1 MKFGSVALL
10 QLLLPLLLVPES
22 AWAFQACVP
31 HRGASMTTTSKLFG
45 FRQSYQYS
53 LEQYTK
59 TGKIEIN
66 GKQVD
71 PNEAVQTINQDLQES
86 QQQEEVAQQRLSS
99 IEEQINDKV
108 QEQTMTIE
116 AFQAEIICLFFYNRK
131 KQLEA
136 KYKDMSEEAIQAAN
150 HEKMRAMDEFK
161 ARESQLQRDM
171 DMLFSKLEEEKE
183 HVRQNQDM
191 TNRILATRIELDTEL
206 GILKKKYTEEAKV
219 WESKLQAEKAAHVSD
234 VAKAQAEVE
243 RLKKE
248 VEEMSKERNSL
259 GSLFKQSMKVMFGMD
274 E

>member
-1 MKFGSVALL
+1 MA
-10 QLLLPLLLVPES
+10 
-22 AWAFQACVP
+22 
-31 HRGASMTTTSKLFG
+31 TTSTLFG

-116 AFQAEIICLFFYNRK
+116 AFQAEIEK
-131 KQLEA
+131 KQLELEA

-259 GSLFKQSMKVMFGMD
+259 RSLFKQSMKVMFGMD

>member
-116 AFQAEIICLFFYNRK
+116 AFQAEIEK
-131 KQLEA
+131 KQLELEA

>member
-1 MKFGSVALL
+1 
-10 QLLLPLLLVPES
+10 
-22 AWAFQACVP
+22 
-31 HRGASMTTTSKLFG
+31 MTTTSTLFG

-116 AFQAEIICLFFYNRK
+116 AFQAEIEK
-131 KQLEA
+131 KQLELEA

-219 WESKLQAEKAAHVSD
+219 WESKLQAEKAARVND